1 MALTRK
7 MLKGMSLTEEQIDTI
22 IEAHTETT
30 TALKEERDRLEEDA
44 KKYQSALK
52 EIEDLKA
59 KIPEDGKNPFEV
71 KYNAI
76 KEEFEKF
83 KGDIEKKNTKEAKTK
98 AYKDLLKEAGVS
110 EKRFDAIVRCTDLD
124 KEDLADGVFK
134 NKDKLLEGIKSEWAD
149 FIEKSEVKGTKTPT
163 PPSNNGGKMTK
174 AEIMKIK
181 DADERQRAIE
191 ENHEEFNF

>member
-59 KIPEDGKNPFEV
+59 KIPAEGTNPFEV

-76 KEEFEKF
+76 KEEFDSF
-83 KGDIEKKNTKEAKTK
+83 KKDIEKKNTAEAKSK
-98 AYKDLLKEAGVS
+98 AFRDLLKEAGVS
-110 EKRFDAIVRCTDLD
+110 EKRFDAIVKCTDLD
-124 KEDLADGVFK
+124 AEDLVDGAFK
-134 NKDKLLEGIKSEWAD
+134 NRDKMLDGIKTEWAD
-149 FIEKSEVKGTKTPT
+149 FIEKVDVTGSKTPT
-163 PPSNNGGKMTK
+163 PPGNTGAKMSK
-174 AEIMKIK
+174 ADIMKIK
-181 DADERQRAIE
+181 DSKERQQAIA
-191 ENHEEFNF
+191 ENRELFNF